1 MTNRP
6 VSTTLVE
13 IGRIDVEFPDHE
25 GVTLRGWLYPGAVG
39 GTTPGPGLVMAHG
52 FSATKEMG
60 LGPFAEQF
68 AAAGVTVLVYDHRG
82 LGESD
87 GAPRQ
92 LVDPYL
98 QARGYRAAI
107 DWLSARP
114 EVDDDRVGIWGS
126 SFSGGDV
133 LVVGAVDRRVRAVV
147 ANVPLAGF
155 PGVDYT
161 DPASDAGAFAALRD
175 ALDDPAG
182 PGTAAAA
189 VEPAGP
195 LAPVDAPGN
204 DLPVVMPQPESR
216 EWFLRVGGP
225 SSHWENRV
233 WLGRAPEGAP
243 AFDPGL
249 AVAHIAP
256 TPLLM
261 VVASAD
267 TLAATDIAL
276 AAYERAGDPKQL
288 ELVEGHHFVDYD
300 GDAFTHVARV
310 MTDFLVTNL

>member
-1 MTNRP
+1 MT
-6 VSTTLVE
+6 VS
-13 IGRIDVEFPDHE
+13 RIDVEFPDHE
-25 GVTLRGWLYPGAVG
+25 GVILRGWPYPAVVG
-39 GTTPGPGLVMAHG
+39 DAPGPGLVMAHG

-68 AAAGVTVLVYDHRG
+68 AAAGITVLVYDHRG
-82 LGESD
+82 LGASD
-87 GAPRQ
+87 GEPRQ
-92 LVDPYL
+92 VVDPYL

-107 DWLSARP
+107 DWLSVRA
-114 EVDDDRVGIWGS
+114 EIDAARVGIWGS

-155 PGVDYT
+155 PGVDYSER
-161 DPASDAGAFAALRD
+161 DVNDASFAALRD
-175 ALDDPAG
+175 ALDDPNG

-195 LAPVDAPGN
+195 LAPVQAPGN
-204 DLPVVMPQPESR
+204 ELPVVMTQPESS
-216 EWFLRVGGP
+216 EWFLRVGVAG
-225 SSHWENRV
+225 SNWENLV
-233 WLGRAPEGAP
+233 WLGRAPDGAP
-243 AFDPGL
+243 AFDPGV

-261 VVASAD
+261 VVASDD
-267 TLAATDIAL
+267 TLAATDVAI
-276 AAYERAGDPKQL
+276 AAYERAGDPKQFT
-288 ELVEGHHFVDYD
+288 LVEGHHFVDYD

-310 MTDFLVTNL
+310 MTDFLVANL